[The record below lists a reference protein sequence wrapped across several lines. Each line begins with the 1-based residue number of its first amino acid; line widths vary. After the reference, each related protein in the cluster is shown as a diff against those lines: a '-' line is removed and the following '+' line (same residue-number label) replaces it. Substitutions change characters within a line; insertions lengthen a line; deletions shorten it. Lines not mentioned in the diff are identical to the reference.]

1 MNWGRLN
8 PASPDPDQLN
18 GKIGSGPRSDRPSS
32 KKADGLARFTYGL
45 LARITH
51 SEGRKSFLG
60 KPLEQ
65 KEADHGT
72 LFDGSPGA
80 CCGGDR

>member
-1 MNWGRLN
+1 MRLQN
-8 PASPDPDQLN
+8 LPFETGQPNMAHSRTAVYLRVAGANNSIVRD
-18 GKIGSGPRSDRPSS
+18 
-32 KKADGLARFTYGL
+32 ARVF
-45 LARITH
+45 I
-51 SEGRKSFLG
+51 G

>member
-1 MNWGRLN
+1 MSWREAFHRSSFKVLWLVSA
-8 PASPDPDQLN
+8 PAL
-18 GKIGSGPRSDRPSS
+18 SS
-32 KKADGLARFTYGL
+32 LANY
-45 LARITH
+45 ARAVYLRVAGANNSIVRDARVF
-51 SEGRKSFLG
+51 SG

>member
-1 MNWGRLN
+1 MELLSV
-8 PASPDPDQLN
+8 PTDIQP
-18 GKIGSGPRSDRPSS
+18 SDAVADERPS
-32 KKADGLARFTYGL
+32 KLARFTYGL
-45 LARITH
+45 LARIILY
-51 SEGRKSFLG
+51 SEGRKSLLG